1 MLAEMIGEKYME
13 LKLVTKTGRSIV
25 VELTES
31 GKFYAQKQYE
41 IYVNDAKFMDSDK
54 VITSLYNLKPDTE
67 YVIKAVYE
75 GKEIDAITVRT
86 DREFITLNVKDF
98 GAYGDGVHDDTNAI
112 QCAIMSSPKDSRI
125 LVPAGIFKISSIF
138 LKSDITIELA
148 KDAVLS
154 AFTQRDKFPIL
165 PGVIE
170 SYDEKDEYNLGTWE
184 GNPLDMFSAI
194 ITGINVENVVI
205 TGEGI
210 IDGCTSF
217 ENWWKDPKIRNIAW
231 RPRLFFIN
239 HCKNITLHGIT
250 VQNSPSWTLHPY
262 FSQDLKFID
271 IKILNPANSHNTDGL
286 DPESCTNVL
295 VLGVYISVGD
305 DCIAIKSG
313 KIFMGKKHKVPTSN
327 MIVRQC
333 CMRDGHGAV
342 TVGSEIAAGVKNVH
356 IIDCV
361 FLNTDRGLRVKTRRG
376 RGKDSVLDDISFE
389 NIDMDNVM
397 TPFVVNSFYFCDPDG
412 KTDYVASKEPLPV
425 DDRTPSIDRL
435 TFKNIEAT
443 NCHVAGA
450 YIYGLPEQK
459 IKKVTFEN
467 IHISYSENAQPGTAA
482 MMLGCEESC
491 KKGIVVNNIEEL
503 VLKNVNI
510 TGCIGEEII
519 AGNVNKITK

>member
-1 MLAEMIGEKYME
+1 ME
-13 LKLVTKTGRSIV
+13 LKLAAKTGRSIV
-25 VELTES
+25 IELTDS
-31 GKFYAQKQYE
+31 GKFYTDKKYE
-41 IYVNDAKFMDSDK
+41 IFVNGDKFMDGEK
-54 VITSLYNLKPDTE
+54 VITTLNNLKPDTE
-67 YVIKAVYE
+67 YQISVAYQGEEVVP
-75 GKEIDAITVRT
+75 ITVKT
-86 DREFITLNVKDF
+86 DWEFVTLNVKDF
-98 GAYGDGVHDDTNAI
+98 GAHGDGEHDDTNAI
-112 QCAIMSSPKDSRI
+112 QCAIMACPKDSRV
-125 LVPAGIFKISSIF
+125 LVPDGIYKISSIF
-138 LKSDITIELA
+138 LKSNLTLELA
-148 KDAVLS
+148 KGAVLS
-154 AFTQRDKFPIL
+154 AFTEREKFPVL

-170 SYDEKDEYNLGTWE
+170 NYEENDEYNLGSWE

-194 ITGINVENVVI
+194 VTGINVENVVI

-210 IDGCTSF
+210 IDGNASF
-217 ENWWKDPKIRNIAW
+217 ENWWKDVRVRKIAW

-239 HCKNITLHGIT
+239 HCKNITMHGIT

-271 IKILNPANSHNTDGL
+271 VKIKNPANSHNTDGL

-313 KIFMGKKHKVPTSN
+313 KIYMGKKHKIPTSN

-342 TVGSEIAAGVKNVH
+342 TVGSEIAAGVKDVH
-356 IIDCV
+356 IIDCL
-361 FLNTDRGLRVKTRRG
+361 FMNTDRGLRVKTRRG

-412 KTDYVASKEPLPV
+412 KTEYVASKEPLPV
-425 DDRTPSIDRL
+425 DDRTPSINRL
-435 TFKNIEAT
+435 LFKNINAK

-459 IKKVTFEN
+459 IGRVTFEN
-467 IHISYSENAQPGTAA
+467 IDVTYAADAKSGVAA
-482 MMLGCEESC
+482 MMLGCEEASR
-491 KKGIVVNNIEEL
+491 KGIVVNNIKEL
-503 VLKNVNI
+503 VLKNVKVS
-510 TGCIGEEII
+510 GCDGDQVV
-519 AGNVNKITK
+519 AGNVDNIVE